1 MRKTEKGDIPIG
13 EYGNGETEMK
23 EKQTTLKTKRLTL
36 SPLSSAELEKKR
48 DAQTDTYVKQAYS
61 EKLEGVKAD
70 PEHAVWHTEWIIC
83 RKEDGAAV
91 GGVGFSGVPQN
102 KTVEISFF
110 IDAPYRGNGYASEA
124 LKAMC
129 EWAFM
134 QPDAYFI
141 RAAAEEGNT
150 AALRVLS
157 KYGFLPLGEGKEGWL
172 YELERPKSSWMVT
185 YMSIGMSMGVALGLP
200 LDNLAL
206 GISLGMCIGIALGLA
221 LDAQDKKARM
231 RGSEKKD

>member
-1 MRKTEKGDIPIG
+1 
-13 EYGNGETEMK
+13 MK

-36 SPLSSAELEKKR
+36 SPLSAAALEKKR
-48 DAQTDTYVKQAYS
+48 DAMADANRKQDYS
-61 EKLEGVKAD
+61 EMLERVKAD
-70 PEHAVWHTEWIIC
+70 PEHAVWHTEWVIC
-83 RKEDGAAV
+83 RREDGAVV
-91 GGVGFSGVPQN
+91 GGSGFRGAPQN

-110 IDAPYRGNGYASEA
+110 IDTPHRGNGYASEA

-134 QPDAYFI
+134 QPDAYFV

-157 KYGFLPLGEGKEGWL
+157 KYGFLPLGEGKEGWR
-172 YELERPKSSWMVT
+172 YELERPKSSWMAI

-200 LDNLAL
+200 FDNLAL
-206 GISLGMCIGIALGLA
+206 GICLGMGMGVALGLA
-221 LDAQDKKARM
+221 LDAQDKNARV
-231 RGSEKKD
+231 RDQDEKD

>member
-1 MRKTEKGDIPIG
+1 
-13 EYGNGETEMK
+13 MK
-23 EKQTTLKTKRLTL
+23 EKPTALKTKRLTL
-36 SPLSSAELEKKR
+36 SPLSSAALEKKR
-48 DAQTDTYVKQAYS
+48 DAQTDVHMKQAYS

-70 PEHAVWHTEWIIC
+70 PEHAVWHTEWVIC
-83 RKEDGAAV
+83 RKEDGAVV
-91 GGVGFSGVPQN
+91 GGIGFRGAPQN

-124 LKAMC
+124 LKSIC

-150 AALRVLS
+150 AALHVLS
-157 KYGFLPLGEGKEGWL
+157 KNGFLPPGEGQEGWR
-172 YELERPKSSWMVT
+172 YELERPKSSWMAI

-200 LDNLAL
+200 FDNLAL
-206 GISLGMCIGIALGLA
+206 GICLGMGMGVALGLA

-231 RGSEKKD
+231 RSSEKKE